1 MTTSITLPSASD
13 FHIHLRQGDM
23 MRMVTP
29 KVEEGGVSLAY
40 VMVSF
45 FFLVFFFIFSGT
57 DSFILAKLTTSYYN
71 N

>member
-13 FHIHLRQGDM
+13 FHLHLRQGDM

-40 VMVSF
+40 IMVRICIP
-45 FFLVFFFIFSGT
+45 FIAT
-57 DSFILAKLTTSYYN
+57 N
-71 N
+71 H